1 MNFSKALVFAAVM
14 TMRDMKMEKE
24 KKLIKT
30 QKFYQECYEKIA
42 EDSQQAFSV
51 VCKVVEKASRRY
63 IPEEIKD
70 GSIYLALYAFSLVI
84 EQQGRIHSKQNKLSL
99 IHI

>member
-30 QKFYQECYEKIA
+30 QKFYQECYEKLPKT
-42 EDSQQAFSV
+42 V
-51 VCKVVEKASRRY
+51 
-63 IPEEIKD
+63 
-70 GSIYLALYAFSLVI
+70 
-84 EQQGRIHSKQNKLSL
+84 NKLLVLSVKL
-99 IHI
+99 LKKPRVDIYQKK